1 MPYFSAR
8 SLPRAGINQ
17 PAHVDLCLLQIFSAT
32 FLLVPPDVF
41 DYVPLEKAFKA
52 FFAEHGLNGIDA
64 LDAVIGLVVIGV
76 GGGGHAAI

>member
-1 MPYFSAR
+1 MLA
-8 SLPRAGINQ
+8 INE
-17 PAHVDLCLLQIFSAT
+17 PLHINFGLFE
-32 FLLVPPDVF
+32 VF
-41 DYVPLEKAFKA
+41 FAAFVLKSPNVFKYIPLAEALKA